1 MLHVPV
7 ILNFLD
13 IIINPRQV
21 NFAYFHYRSDYV
33 SNATSNFTNEFLS
46 SISDS
51 RTIANINDGTIHI
64 NQVILYR
71 INLTH
76 SIKLWF
82 YKKNQNWRLL

>member
-13 IIINPRQV
+13 IIIDPRQV
-21 NFAYFHYRSDYV
+21 NFTNFYYSSDYV
-33 SNATSNFTNEFLS
+33 SNATSNFTNEFLP

-51 RTIANINDGTIHI
+51 RTIANINYGTIHI
-64 NQVILYR
+64 KQVILYR

-76 SIKLWF
+76 NIKLRF
-82 YKKNQNWRLL
+82 YKKNQT